1 MIRVMVVDDQAS
13 ARMGLSMMVGR
24 DPGLSVVATADDGG
38 AALAELAR
46 RKDAGEPL
54 PDVVVSDVRMPGTGG
69 VTLAREVASRF
80 PSVRTLLLTTYDRDD
95 YALGG
100 LAAGAAGFLL
110 KDATARELCRAVR
123 ELAAGGA
130 VLTPR
135 VTREVVARAVPGAAE
150 DPERVPPPGG
160 ALLAIAPRARDGVP
174 RGRGALERGGRR
186 AHGDGARERPEER
199 EPRARQARA
208 ARPHPAR
215 RGVVEERDGVTGV
228 ARGVGRRRLAHKRT
242 HQVPEDQLQGGGEV
256 TFSSWGFLVS
266 A

>member
-24 DPGLSVVATADDGG
+24 DPGLSVIATADDGG

-46 RKDAGEPL
+46 RKGTGEPL

-69 VTLAREVASRF
+69 VALAREVASRF

-110 KDATARELCRAVR
+110 KDATARELCRAIR
-123 ELAAGGA
+123 ALAAGGA

-135 VTREVVARAVPGAAE
+135 VTREIVARTVPGAAE
-150 DPERVPPPGG
+150 DPERARLLE
-160 ALLAIAPRARDGVP
+160 ALSSLSPRELETASLVAEGLSNEEVAAHMVMEPASVRRNVSRVLAKLGLRDRTQLAVAWWRCGM
-174 RGRGALERGGRR
+174 GS
-186 AHGDGARERPEER
+186 RESR
-199 EPRARQARA
+199 E
-208 ARPHPAR
+208 
-215 RGVVEERDGVTGV
+215 G
-228 ARGVGRRRLAHKRT
+228 
-242 HQVPEDQLQGGGEV
+242 
-256 TFSSWGFLVS
+256 
-266 A
+266 

>member
-1 MIRVMVVDDQAS
+1 MIRVMLVDDQAS

-46 RKDAGEPL
+46 RKGTGEPL

-69 VTLAREVASRF
+69 VALAREVASHF

-123 ELAAGGA
+123 ALAAGDA

-135 VTREVVARAVPGAAE
+135 VTREVVARAVPDAVE
-150 DPERVPPPGG
+150 DPERAHLLE
-160 ALLAIAPRARDGVP
+160 ALSSLSPRE
-174 RGRGALERGGRR
+174 LETASLVGEGLSN
-186 AHGDGARERPEER
+186 EEV
-199 EPRARQARA
+199 A
-208 ARPHPAR
+208 ARMVMEPASVR
-215 RGVVEERDGVTGV
+215 RNVSRVLAKLGLRDRTQLAV
-228 ARGVGRRRLAHKRT
+228 AWWRSGMGSRGTREG
-242 HQVPEDQLQGGGEV
+242 
-256 TFSSWGFLVS
+256 
-266 A
+266 

>member
-24 DPGLSVVATADDGG
+24 DLELSVIATADDGG

-46 RKDAGEPL
+46 REGAGEPL
-54 PDVVVSDVRMPGTGG
+54 PDVVVSDVRMPGAGG
-69 VTLAREVASRF
+69 VALAREVASRF
-80 PSVRTLLLTTYDRDD
+80 PPVRTLLLTTYDRDD

-123 ELAAGGA
+123 ALAAGGA

-150 DPERVPPPGG
+150 DPERARLLE
-160 ALLAIAPRARDGVP
+160 ALSSLSPRE
-174 RGRGALERGGRR
+174 LETASFVAEGLSN
-186 AHGDGARERPEER
+186 EEV
-199 EPRARQARA
+199 A
-208 ARPHPAR
+208 ARMVMEPASVR
-215 RGVVEERDGVTGV
+215 RNVSRVLGKLGLRDRTQLAV
-228 ARGVGRRRLAHKRT
+228 AWWRSGMGPRESH
-242 HQVPEDQLQGGGEV
+242 EG
-256 TFSSWGFLVS
+256 
-266 A
+266 

>member
-24 DPGLSVVATADDGG
+24 DPGLSVVATADDGE

-46 RKDAGEPL
+46 RKGAGEPL
-54 PDVVVSDVRMPGTGG
+54 PDVVVSDVRMPGAGG
-69 VTLAREVASRF
+69 VTLAREVASHF

-123 ELAAGGA
+123 ALAAGGA

-135 VTREVVARAVPGAAE
+135 VTREVVTRAVPGAAE
-150 DPERVPPPGG
+150 DPERARLLE
-160 ALLAIAPRARDGVP
+160 ALSSLSPRE
-174 RGRGALERGGRR
+174 LETASLVAEGLSN
-186 AHGDGARERPEER
+186 EEV
-199 EPRARQARA
+199 A
-208 ARPHPAR
+208 ARMVMEPASVR
-215 RGVVEERDGVTGV
+215 RNVSRVLAKLGLRDRTQLAV
-228 ARGVGRRRLAHKRT
+228 AWWRSGMGSRGT
-242 HQVPEDQLQGGGEV
+242 HEG
-256 TFSSWGFLVS
+256 
-266 A
+266 

>member
-24 DPGLSVVATADDGG
+24 DPGLSVVATADDGE

-46 RKDAGEPL
+46 RKGAGEPL
-54 PDVVVSDVRMPGTGG
+54 PDVVVSDVRMPGMGG
-69 VTLAREVASRF
+69 VTLAREVASHF

-95 YALGG
+95 FALGG

-123 ELAAGGA
+123 ALAAGGA

-150 DPERVPPPGG
+150 DPERARLLE
-160 ALLAIAPRARDGVP
+160 ALSSLSPRE
-174 RGRGALERGGRR
+174 LETASLVAEGLSN
-186 AHGDGARERPEER
+186 EEV
-199 EPRARQARA
+199 A
-208 ARPHPAR
+208 ARMVMEPASVR
-215 RGVVEERDGVTGV
+215 RNVSRVLAKLELRDRTQLAV
-228 ARGVGRRRLAHKRT
+228 AWWRSGMGSRGT
-242 HQVPEDQLQGGGEV
+242 HEG
-256 TFSSWGFLVS
+256 
-266 A
+266 